1 MAPREDRPYIPW
13 YYKDWL
19 TSPDRFSMT
28 YEQRGVYRDLLDFAW
43 DQFGLPNDKEQ
54 IRAMLGLDKRKFA
67 LVWSEVSQ
75 HFTAWEDGRLH
86 NAKQERV
93 RNDLNTYRERK
104 QDAGRKGGKARAE
117 RLAEAKQ
124 TGSTATSTD
133 VTNVKPA
140 FASASASAIPSTPP
154 KNGGVRPTPLTMSP
168 LRFAKLQETH
178 AFVGSR
184 LRVPNVLHDECRN
197 GLGGE
202 NPEARLQAWYAELDA
217 ELERSQEPIPD
228 VFAWLRPKFKT
239 WAMQAGNEAS
249 RERLIRE
256 LEAEYG
262 R

>member
-1 MAPREDRPYIPW
+1 MAPESRPAMPW
-13 YYKDWL
+13 YVKDWL
-19 TSPDRFSMT
+19 SSEDRARMT
-28 YEQRGVYRDLLDFAW
+28 YEARGVYRDLLDYAW
-43 DQFGLPNDKEQ
+43 LHRGIPADKSTL
-54 IRAMLGLDKRKFA
+54 ANWLGITPRKLA
-67 LVWSEVSQ
+67 LLWGMMAHCWQEV
-75 HFTAWEDGRLH
+75 DGRLV
-86 NAKQERV
+86 NRKQEDV
-93 RNDLNTYRERK
+93 RTDLNTFREGK
-104 QDAGRKGGKARAE
+104 QAAGRKGGKARAE
-117 RLAEAKQ
+117 RLAESKQ